1 MSKSNK
7 LPRIINL
14 EISDFIFSF
23 ETQSCRIS
31 ETYKDYLVDDNQ
43 MINFCIRN
51 SPSEAKLFRLNSVKD
66 GTDNY
71 NKILLMLTYEK
82 IANCLPKHISF
93 VLHSAV
99 FDIDGVGVAF
109 SAQSGT
115 GKSTHLANWWMYLNG
130 TEKMPEKLK
139 NLLKDKETA
148 RTKDETLPDLT
159 IVNGDKPIVRFFD
172 EEFCKEKG
180 LEIPEGTEFGVPY
193 AYGTPWCGKENLGC
207 NMRTKLR
214 HICFIERSETNFVTK
229 IDKNEAVNRIMKQV
243 YMPKDPIALANT
255 LKLVDR
261 LINSCELWIIHC
273 NMEPESAKIAY
284 DAIFKN
290 H

>member
-1 MSKSNK
+1 MSKV
-7 LPRIINL
+7 RIADFRININSGIKNFDKIYRDSL
-14 EISDFIFSF
+14 SDFSLADF
-23 ETQSCRIS
+23 E
-31 ETYKDYLVDDNQ
+31 
-43 MINFCIRN
+43 FCI
-51 SPSEAKLFRLNSVKD
+51 EEKD
-66 GTDNY
+66 VE
-71 NKILLMLTYEK
+71 YEK
-82 IANCLPKHISF
+82 TTLLKKSEVKYETTCRRSAFLRILAENLSQNNSF
-93 VLHSAV
+93 LLHSV
-99 FDIDGVGVAF
+99 CVDIDGVGVAF
-109 SAQSGT
+109 SALSGT
-115 GKSTHLANWWMYLNG
+115 GKSTHLANWWRYLNG
-130 TEKMPEKLK
+130 TENMPESLK

-148 RTKDETLPDLT
+148 RAKDTTLPDLT

-180 LEIPEGTEFGVPY
+180 LEIPQGTEFGVPY

-207 NMRTKLR
+207 NMRTKLK

-229 IDKNEAVNRIMKQV
+229 IDKKEAVERIMKQV

-273 NMEPESAKIAY
+273 NMEPESAKTAY

>member
-1 MSKSNK
+1 MINKVGDFKIQIMPDFDIKTTVFNVFNAADKKDNFKKIVVPVQKALLYEEIEKSIPSIGRGQI
-7 LPRIINL
+7 LRSYVL
-14 EISDFIFSF
+14 
-23 ETQSCRIS
+23 RGIS
-31 ETYKDYLVDDNQ
+31 EQ
-43 MINFCIRN
+43 MPIYR
-51 SPSEAKLFRLNSVKD
+51 
-66 GTDNY
+66 
-71 NKILLMLTYEK
+71 
-82 IANCLPKHISF
+82 SF
-93 VLHSAV
+93 LLHSV
-99 FDIDGVGVAF
+99 CIDIEGTGVVF
-109 SAQSGT
+109 SAPSGT
-115 GKSTHLANWWMYLNG
+115 GKSTHLANWWRYLNG

-139 NLLKDKETA
+139 NLLKDKETVRA
-148 RTKDETLPDLT
+148 KDETLPDLT
-159 IVNGDKPIVRFFD
+159 VVNGDKPIVRFFD

-207 NMRTKLR
+207 NMRTKLK

-284 DAIFKN
+284 DAIFN
-290 H
+290 NG

>member
-1 MSKSNK
+1 MMYKIADYFLK
-7 LPRIINL
+7 LPDTPYKNFKRRSFLYKCDNASGKELYLNITSEDIEF
-14 EISDFIFSF
+14 EIDKFAEDKNRHKGPVHSRVVNRKFADIVP
-23 ETQSCRIS
+23 I
-31 ETYKDYLVDDNQ
+31 
-43 MINFCIRN
+43 
-51 SPSEAKLFRLNSVKD
+51 
-66 GTDNY
+66 Y
-71 NKILLMLTYEK
+71 NAFL
-82 IANCLPKHISF
+82 
-93 VLHSAV
+93 LHSV
-99 FDIDGVGVAF
+99 CIDIDGVGVAF

-115 GKSTHLANWWMYLNG
+115 GKSTHLANWWRYLNG
-130 TEKMPEKLK
+130 TENMPESLK

-148 RTKDETLPDLT
+148 SEKDETLPDLT

-172 EEFCKEKG
+172 EEFCKEKD

-207 NMRTKLR
+207 NMRTKLK

-243 YMPKDPIALANT
+243 YMPKDPVALSKT
-255 LKLVDR
+255 LGLVDR